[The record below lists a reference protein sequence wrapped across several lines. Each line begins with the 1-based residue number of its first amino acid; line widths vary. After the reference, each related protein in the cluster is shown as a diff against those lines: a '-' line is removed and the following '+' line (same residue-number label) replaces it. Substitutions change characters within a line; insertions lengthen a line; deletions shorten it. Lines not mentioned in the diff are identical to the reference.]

1 MPALVSFT
9 LDNLG
14 DAADLQRNII
24 KAPRPH
30 GANPALEQ
38 GYPALL
44 ELFARF
50 DIAATCFV
58 EGWSAGQYPDYLRH
72 IESLGHQIGMHGWQH
87 EKWASL
93 TESEVTELTLR
104 ATDSIY
110 KATGKAPRA
119 FRAPGGLNTPF
130 SQQLLERL
138 GYLIDASFSEN
149 KHIQLLGKTMIGIP
163 YQWSGVDATHWL
175 WNIRSPDDVNYVW
188 EDALLAADETDGHFV
203 FIWHPH
209 IMGLNPAWLAAG
221 ERIIRF
227 IQQDRRYQIVSLQ
240 AIRNIALNTDL
251 PHVPLEP

>member
-24 KAPRPH
+24 KAPRPS

-44 ELFARF
+44 DLFARHG
-50 DIAATCFV
+50 IGATCFV
-58 EGWSAGQYPDYLRH
+58 EGWSARQYPDYLRH
-72 IESLGHQIGMHGWQH
+72 IQTLGHDIGMHGWQH

-93 TESEVTELTLR
+93 PETEITELTLR
-104 ATDSIY
+104 ATESITE
-110 KATGKAPRA
+110 ATGYPPLA
-119 FRAPGGLNTPF
+119 FRAPGGLNTPYT
-130 SQQLLERL
+130 QQLLERL
-138 GYLIDASFSEN
+138 GYLVDASFSES
-149 KHIQLLGKTMIGIP
+149 KQLKFLGETLISIP

-175 WNIRSPDDVNYVW
+175 WNKRSPHDVNELW
-188 EDALLAADETDGHFV
+188 QDALLEAAENNEHFV

-209 IMGLNPAWLAAG
+209 VMGLHPEWLATG

-227 IQQDRRYQIVSLQ
+227 IQQNKQLQVVSLRTIHESVKKTGL
-240 AIRNIALNTDL
+240 ANS
-251 PHVPLEP
+251 PPSS

>member
-24 KAPRPH
+24 KTPRPA

-44 ELFARF
+44 DLFARHN
-50 DIAATCFV
+50 ISATCFV
-58 EGWSAGQYPDYLRH
+58 EGWSARQYPDYVRH
-72 IESLGHQIGMHGWQH
+72 IESLNHQIGMHGWQH

-93 TESEVTELTLR
+93 TEIEITELTMR
-104 ATDSIY
+104 ATESIIE
-110 KATGKAPRA
+110 ATGTAPLA
-119 FRAPGGLNTPF
+119 FRAPGGLNTAF
-130 SQQLLERL
+130 TQQLLQRL
-138 GYLIDASFSEN
+138 GYLIDASFSDSGQI
-149 KHIQLLGKTMIGIP
+149 KLAGKTLMSIP

-175 WNIRSPDDVNYVW
+175 WNKRTPEDVSKIW
-188 EDALLAADETDGHFV
+188 ENALLKAAENNGHFV

-209 IMGLNPAWLAAG
+209 IMGLNPAWLAVG

-227 IQQDRRYQIVSLQ
+227 IERNKQLQIVALHS
-240 AIRNIALNTDL
+240 IRKRAMTTHSANILS
-251 PHVPLEP
+251 PS